1 MSTRTV
7 YIKDP
12 DAVLD
17 YTSDWASWL
26 AGGETIS
33 TSTFVA
39 DSGITID
46 SQSNSTTSGTVWLSG
61 GTAGTNYTIRHRI
74 TTSAGRTDDRSFI
87 IACQER

>member
-33 TSTFVA
+33 TSTFTA

-74 TTSAGRTDDRSFI
+74 TTSASRTDDRSFV